1 MPKDKYMKILDKMN
15 DIWLEVMKGISVLE
29 EMGGENVVDIIA
41 TGMCD

>member
-29 EMGGENVVDIIA
+29 EMGG
-41 TGMCD
+41 